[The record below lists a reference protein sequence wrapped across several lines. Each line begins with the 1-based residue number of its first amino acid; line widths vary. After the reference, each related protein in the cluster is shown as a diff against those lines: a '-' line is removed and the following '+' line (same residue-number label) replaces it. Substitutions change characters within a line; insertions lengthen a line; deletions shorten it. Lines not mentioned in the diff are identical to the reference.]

1 MSGKIFK
8 RAIAILTLSTIGI
21 LPLAGTSSA
30 ATSLEVRAM
39 DIALTKQGDPYVWG
53 ATGPNA
59 FDCSGLVYYAYTKRL
74 GHRIPRIAQDQYNR
88 SQHISY
94 SNRRPG
100 DLVFFGYGTHD
111 LFHVGI
117 YIGVKYYHGAWRS
130 MMVAAPYTGA
140 RVRVEPIYGNW
151 DRNETIVYGRIN

>member
-1 MSGKIFK
+1 MSGKILK
-8 RAIAILTLSTIGI
+8 RAIATLTLSSIGI
-21 LPLAGTSSA
+21 LPLAGTASA
-30 ATSLEVRAM
+30 STSLEVRAM
-39 DIALTKQGDPYVWG
+39 DVALSKQGDPYVWG

-59 FDCSGLVYYAYTKRL
+59 FDCSGLVKYSYNREGRYV
-74 GHRIPRIAQDQYNR
+74 PRTAQEQYNY

-100 DLVFFGYGTHD
+100 DLVFFGYGTRD
-111 LFHVGI
+111 IFHVGI
-117 YIGVKYYHGAWRS
+117 YTGVHWYNGAWRS

-151 DRNETIVYGRIN
+151 DRNETIVFGRVN